1 MIVREF
7 IEIAKTKGEGWVEHM
22 WPTPEEMQ
30 IPKDQRASSKN
41 AGYVLRVPGR
51 DMFAVAGVHEWGSC

>member
-7 IEIAKTKGEGWVEHM
+7 IEIAKTKGEGWVEYL

-30 IPKDQRASSKN
+30 IPKDQRVSSKK
-41 AGYVLRVPGR
+41 AGYVL
-51 DMFAVAGVHEWGSC
+51 

>member
-30 IPKDQRASSKN
+30 IPKDQRVSSRNAS
-41 AGYVLRVPGR
+41 YVLRVPGQA
-51 DMFAVAGVHEWGSC
+51 MFAVAGVQEWGSC